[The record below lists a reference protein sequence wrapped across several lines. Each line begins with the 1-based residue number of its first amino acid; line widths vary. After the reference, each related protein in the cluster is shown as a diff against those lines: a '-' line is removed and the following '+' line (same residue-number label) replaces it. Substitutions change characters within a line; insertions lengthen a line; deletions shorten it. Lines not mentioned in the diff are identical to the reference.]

1 MAMPTNPILSYARSR
16 QSAAFGDQRLEK
28 RGAQLYEAL
37 SQHRTTSI
45 RAISRDRAEQMGD
58 YRWLGNDEVTLDEVI
73 ESLRVDCQGH
83 LEGRHVLAISDSSEI
98 NLQAHQGR
106 LQPEG
111 VGVVGNNHDVGFFI
125 HPTLVVESE
134 TGLPLGLS
142 TVQVWHRPAERASKA
157 ERHYKRQPIEAK
169 ESYKW
174 IKSAQGS
181 EAVFEAGGVAQVTY
195 MGDSESD
202 IYEPWFQMPQT
213 NRHLLVR
220 ACRDRLLSD
229 CEASLFEH
237 LAAQPVLG
245 TYTIDLLADPRVHR
259 EARSATLSVRTTP
272 VHLKR
277 PTRLGEDYPAEVR
290 VYAVEAVELNP
301 PDGVEP
307 VHWRLLTTHAVTT
320 YEQAWSIIQWYRWRW
335 HIEQL
340 FAILKRRGLDIEAS
354 QLESVTA
361 LQKLTVLA
369 LSVALQVLQLTLGRD
384 HPEAEATVVLNLQQQ
399 ACLEQL
405 APSLNGRTRK
415 QQNPHPRFS
424 LAWAAWLIA
433 RLGGWSGY
441 QSQRPPGIVTF
452 YRGLQTFEGIFLG
465 WKLAHP

>member
-1 MAMPTNPILSYARSR
+1 M
-16 QSAAFGDQRLEK
+16 
-28 RGAQLYEAL
+28 
-37 SQHRTTSI
+37 SQHRTASI
-45 RAISRDRAEQMGD
+45 RALSSNRAEQMGY
-58 YRWLGNDEVTLDEVI
+58 YRWLGNDSVTVSELVK
-73 ESLRVDCQGH
+73 SLGVDCQGH

-111 VGVVGNNHDVGFFI
+111 VGVVGNNQDVGFFI

-142 TVQVWHRPAERASKA
+142 TVQVWHRPAERPSKA
-157 ERHYKRQPIEAK
+157 ERNYKRQPIEAK

-174 IKSAQGS
+174 IESAQGS

-195 MGDSESD
+195 IGDSESD
-202 IYEPWFQMPQT
+202 IYEPWFQIPQT
-213 NRHLLVR
+213 HRHLLVR
-220 ACRDRLLSD
+220 ACRNRLLSD
-229 CEASLFEH
+229 REASLFEH

-259 EARSATLSVRTTP
+259 EARSATLSVRATP

-277 PTRLGEDYPAEVR
+277 PTRLGEDYPAAVR

-301 PDGVEP
+301 PDGSEP

-320 YEQAWSIIQWYRWRW
+320 DEQALSIIQWYRWRW

-340 FAILKRRGLDIEAS
+340 FAILKQRGLDIEAS
-354 QLESVTA
+354 QLESVSA

-384 HPEAEATVVLNLQQQ
+384 HPEAAASVLLNSQQQ

>member
-1 MAMPTNPILSYARSR
+1 
-16 QSAAFGDQRLEK
+16 
-28 RGAQLYEAL
+28 
-37 SQHRTTSI
+37 
-45 RAISRDRAEQMGD
+45 MGY
-58 YRWLGNDEVTLDEVI
+58 YRWLGNEDVTLSEMV
-73 ESLRVDCQGH
+73 ESLGVDCQGH

-106 LQPEG
+106 LKPG
-111 VGVVGNNHDVGFFI
+111 VGVVGNNQDLGFFI

-134 TGLPLGLS
+134 KGLPLGLS
-142 TVQVWHRPAERASKA
+142 TVQVWHRPAERPSKA
-157 ERHYKRQPIEAK
+157 ERNYKRQPIEQK

-174 IKSAQGS
+174 IQSARGS
-181 EAVFEAGGVAQVTY
+181 ETVFKAGNVAQVTY
-195 MGDSESD
+195 VGDSESD
-202 IYEPWFQMPQT
+202 IYEPWVQIRQAH
-213 NRHLLVR
+213 RHLLVR
-220 ACRDRLLSD
+220 ACRDRLLS
-229 CEASLFEH
+229 EGGTSLFEH

-245 TYTIDLLADPRVHR
+245 QYRVDLLAEPRINR
-259 EARSATLSVRTTP
+259 EARSATLSVRVTP

-277 PTRLGEDYPAEVR
+277 PTRLGADYPDEVQ

-301 PDGVEP
+301 IGDVKP
-307 VHWRLLTTHAVTT
+307 VHWRLLTTHSVTT
-320 YEQAWSIIQWYRWRW
+320 YDQALRIIQWYQWRW

-361 LQKLTVLA
+361 LQKLTLLA

-384 HPEAEATVVLNLQQQ
+384 HPETEATVIFSPQQQ
-399 ACLEQL
+399 TCLEQL

-415 QQNPHPRFS
+415 QQNPYPRSS
-424 LAWAAWLIA
+424 LAWTAWLIA

-441 QSQRPPGIVTF
+441 QSQRPPGIRTF